1 MGALPKSLPRPRLP
15 EGWPR
20 MPRMPRFLENRGGSG
35 RSLPPWRIVKR
46 WLVVAALGLMILAA
60 AYMFWFRGSSYVKVE
75 DVKITG
81 TELAPDV
88 DSALRAAAEGQSTLN
103 PDADALR
110 SAVAGNPLVAGIKV
124 DTDFPH
130 TMLIDV
136 QVREPVAFLESEGVV
151 IAGDGTIL
159 DNTGKAPEGVPEISL
174 DKQDGSVVAGDAVT
188 GDALEVSRVLGA
200 TPPPLAAAINSAEM
214 SKDHGVTVDV
224 GPGLELRFGDSTSA
238 DLKWKAA
245 AAVLADPKFEGATYL
260 DLSVPDRPV
269 AGGYD
274 PAADAVAASADEAA
288 TETDA
293 VADPTATATTDPT
306 AADVADPTATGV
318 TDPTATTDPTV
329 VTSPDPTAA
338 TVP

>member
-20 MPRMPRFLENRGGSG
+20 MPHMPRFISSRGGSRRG
-35 RSLPPWRIVKR
+35 LPPWRIVRR
-46 WLVVAALGLMILAA
+46 WLILASLA
-60 AYMFWFRGSSYVKVE
+60 LLILASAYMLWFRDSSYVKVE

-81 TELAPDV
+81 TEMAPDV

-110 SAVAGNPLVAGIKV
+110 QAVAGNPLVAGIKV

-136 QVREPVAFLESEGVV
+136 QVREPVAYLGSEGVV
-151 IAGDGTIL
+151 IAGDGTVL
-159 DNTGKAPEGVPEISL
+159 DNTGKAPDGVPEMSL
-174 DKQDGSVVAGDAVT
+174 DKQDGSVLAGDAVT
-188 GDALEVSRVLGA
+188 GDALEVARVLGVV
-200 TPPPLAAAINSAEM
+200 PGPLAAVINSASM

-224 GPGLELRFGDSTSA
+224 GPGLELRFGDSSSA
-238 DLKWKAA
+238 ELKWKAA

-274 PAADAVAASADEAA
+274 ATTDAADDAE
-288 TETDA
+288 DA
-293 VADPTATATTDPT
+293 VTAADPAVTATTDPT
-306 AADVADPTATGV
+306 LIADPAV
-318 TDPTATTDPTV
+318 
-329 VTSPDPTAA
+329 AA

>member
-20 MPRMPRFLENRGGSG
+20 LPRFASS
-35 RSLPPWRIVKR
+35 RSRSSRRLPPWRIVRR
-46 WLVVAALGLMILAA
+46 WLILAALALLLLAA
-60 AYMFWFRGSSYVKVE
+60 AYMLWFRDSSYVQVE

-110 SAVAGNPLVAGIKV
+110 QAVAGNPLVAGIKV

-136 QVREPVAFLESEGVV
+136 QVREPVAYLDSEGVV

-159 DNTGKAPEGVPEISL
+159 DSTGKAPDGVPEMSL
-174 DKQDGSVVAGDAVT
+174 EREDGAAVAGDAVT

-200 TPPPLAAAINSAEM
+200 VPGPLTSVINSASM

-224 GPGLELRFGDSTSA
+224 GPGLELRFGDSSGA
-238 DLKWKAA
+238 ELKWKAA

-269 AGGYD
+269 AGGYEATSDAADSAD
-274 PAADAVAASADEAA
+274 PAETATADPALTADPAVAAS
-288 TETDA
+288 TDS
-293 VADPTATATTDPT
+293 
-306 AADVADPTATGV
+306 
-318 TDPTATTDPTV
+318 TV
-329 VTSPDPTAA
+329 A